1 MYRYESVALLDVIAV
16 GKMAG
21 PRMPASGTLLAIPDG
36 HGTPLIALE
45 NEIAEEARL
54 NTRRNIENG
63 VNAIKGAG
71 GVICKVLLPSRYS

>member
-1 MYRYESVALLDVIAV
+1 MYRYESVALLDVIAA

-21 PRMPASGTLLAIPDG
+21 PRMPASGTMLSIPDG
-36 HGTPLIALE
+36 HGAPLIALE
-45 NEIAEEARL
+45 RETAEEARL

-71 GVICKVLLPSRYS
+71 K

>member
-1 MYRYESVALLDVIAV
+1 
-16 GKMAG
+16 MAG
-21 PRMPASGTLLAIPDG
+21 SRVCRVVDTAGIRTGMA
-36 HGTPLIALE
+36 TPLIALE

-71 GVICKVLLPSRYS
+71 E

>member
-1 MYRYESVALLDVIAV
+1 
-16 GKMAG
+16 
-21 PRMPASGTLLAIPDG
+21 MPASGTLLAIPDR

-71 GVICKVLLPSRYS
+71 K

>member
-1 MYRYESVALLDVIAV
+1 
-16 GKMAG
+16 MAG
-21 PRMPASGTLLAIPDG
+21 PRMPASGTLLAILDG

-54 NTRRNIENG
+54 NMRKNIENG

-71 GVICKVLLPSRYS
+71 GVNMQGFTALTLLLSKHHK

>member
-1 MYRYESVALLDVIAV
+1 
-16 GKMAG
+16 
-21 PRMPASGTLLAIPDG
+21 MPASGTLLAIPDG

-71 GVICKVLLPSRYS
+71 GVIYKVLLPSRYS